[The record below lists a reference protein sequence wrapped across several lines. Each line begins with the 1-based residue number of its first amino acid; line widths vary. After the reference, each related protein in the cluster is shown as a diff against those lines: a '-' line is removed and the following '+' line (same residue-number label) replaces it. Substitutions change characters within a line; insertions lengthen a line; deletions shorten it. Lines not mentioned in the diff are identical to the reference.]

1 MTAEARRAGCIPPTA
16 SIEPAGRNIFGD
28 PLIKRLREWAYR
40 LKRDIVALW
49 FCTRHPETP
58 LPAKVI
64 ALAVVA
70 YAFSPIDL
78 VPDFI
83 PVLGVLDDLILLPAG
98 IWLVLK
104 LVPDSVL
111 EECRGEAARWLARGR
126 ATPRSRLG
134 ALAIVLVWVLVLWFA
149 WRWAETWLM
158 R

>member
-1 MTAEARRAGCIPPTA
+1 M
-16 SIEPAGRNIFGD
+16 N
-28 PLIKRLREWAYR
+28 RLREWAHR

-49 FCTRHPETP
+49 FCTQHPETP
-58 LPAKVI
+58 LAAKVI

-83 PVLGVLDDLILLPAG
+83 PVLGLLDDLFLLPAG

-104 LVPDSVL
+104 LVPDAVL
-111 EECRGEAARWLARGR
+111 EQCREQAARWLARGST
-126 ATPRSRLG
+126 APRSRLG
-134 ALAIVLVWVLVLWFA
+134 ALLIVLVWGLVLWVG
-149 WRWAETWLM
+149 WRWAETWLT